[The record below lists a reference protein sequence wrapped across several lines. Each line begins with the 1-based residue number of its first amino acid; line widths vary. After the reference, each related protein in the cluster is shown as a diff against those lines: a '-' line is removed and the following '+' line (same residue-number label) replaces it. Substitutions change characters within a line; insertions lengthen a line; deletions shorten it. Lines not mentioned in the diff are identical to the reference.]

1 MCMDDRTLAMP
12 HEPDLEELLRDDD
25 VMEPVMRSARVTR
38 DDLRRQLS
46 GIARPAQPARPSDV
60 EK

>member
-1 MCMDDRTLAMP
+1 MP